1 MEDADLVA
9 VGLVGK
15 PHGLRGE
22 VYVLPDPDF
31 PGEITAG
38 RAYRSDRHGEVT
50 LSGVRDHSGRTVVR
64 FEGVDTREGAEE
76 LRGERLLLP
85 RADIALPDDGV
96 WVEDLLGLE
105 VVTEDGELVGVL
117 ESVTDGTAH
126 DYFVVARPDG
136 GEILIP
142 VVDEIVEL
150 DGERIVV
157 KPIPGLLD

>member
-22 VYVLPDPDF
+22 VYVLPDPDL
-31 PGEITAG
+31 PQQITAG
-38 RAYRSDRHGEVT
+38 RVFRSDRHGQLT

-64 FEGVDTREGAEE
+64 FEGVDTREGAED

-85 RADIALPDDGV
+85 REEIELDDDGV
-96 WVEDLLGLE
+96 WVEDLLGME
-105 VVTEDGELVGVL
+105 VVTDDGELVGVL

-136 GEILIP
+136 GEVLIP
-142 VVDEIVEL
+142 VVEEMVEL

-157 KPIPGLLD
+157 RPIPGLLD

>member
-1 MEDADLVA
+1 MEAADLVA

-31 PGEITAG
+31 PDPIVAG
-38 RAYRSDRHGEVT
+38 RKVRTDRHGQMTVQST
-50 LSGVRDHSGRTVVR
+50 RDHSGKLVIR

-85 RADIALPDDGV
+85 RDEIELDEDGV
-96 WVEDLLGLE
+96 WVDDLIGRE
-105 VVTEDGELVGVL
+105 VVTDDGDLVGVL

-142 VVDEIVEL
+142 VVEDIVEL
-150 DGERIVV
+150 DDERIVV
-157 KPIPGLLD
+157 RPIPGLLD

>member
-22 VYVLPDPDF
+22 VYVLADPDL
-31 PGEITAG
+31 PAQITAG
-38 RAYRSDRHGEVT
+38 RAFRSDRHGQLT
-50 LSGVRDHSGRTVVR
+50 LAGVRDHSGRTVVR
-64 FEGVDTREGAEE
+64 FEGVDTREGAED

-85 RADIALPDDGV
+85 REEIELEDGV
-96 WVEDLLGLE
+96 WVEELLGME
-105 VVTEDGELVGVL
+105 VVTDDGELVGVL

-136 GEILIP
+136 GEVLIP
-142 VVDEIVEL
+142 VVEEMVEL
-150 DGERIVV
+150 DGDHIVV

>member
-1 MEDADLVA
+1 MEDEDLVA

-22 VYVLPDPDF
+22 VYVLADPDL
-31 PGEITAG
+31 PDQIAAG
-38 RAYRSDRHGEVT
+38 REYRSDRHGRLT
-50 LSGVRDHSGRTVVR
+50 LAGVRDHSGRTVVR
-64 FEGVDTREGAEE
+64 FEGVDTREGAED

-85 RADIALPDDGV
+85 REEIQLDDDGV
-96 WVEDLLGLE
+96 WVDELLGME

-136 GEILIP
+136 GEVIIP
-142 VVDEIVEL
+142 VVEEMVEL
-150 DGERIVV
+150 DDDRIVV